1 MKRFAKLVNEIAPF
15 LLDHPLSGIRMC
27 DDDELKFEACTRWGK
42 KEFVFT
48 VNLAYHNIH
57 DWAAN
62 KALII
67 HEFAHFREQSNA
79 HLLAGF
85 WRASEIIGSKLT
97 LLAESNPGLF
107 RGTGSAFKPER
118 YKRFVDPEMLDDAQA
133 AAARAAEELPQALN
147 TEPFQAEVR
156 S

>member
-1 MKRFAKLVNEIAPF
+1 
-15 LLDHPLSGIRMC
+15 MC

-107 RGTGSAFKPER
+107 RGKVAHSSPSATSGSSTLRCWMMPR
-118 YKRFVDPEMLDDAQA
+118 RRP
-133 AAARAAEELPQALN
+133 RGPRRN
-147 TEPFQAEVR
+147 SHR
-156 S
+156 H